1 MYFYEQRER
10 ELHVYSNITLS
21 DEVSQCN
28 EGTLYGRHSAA
39 IADWNGRYEQL
50 ESQGL
55 LHREDPAVDLA
66 VNFLQESQSAAFAA
80 LQTEGAAAYE
90 ADVARYQAERQFYAE
105 VLEDARAKS
114 AAALERR
121 AAIAAIMPELAEELE
136 SLAVP
141 EGDQA
146 LVSEAQD
153 ALDQLEKEYAHL
165 FAPWSIPR
173 AELRRVVEADEVP
186 AEATIEELA
195 LAGLANHPE
204 VVERRHGYEERRAD
218 ATEEIV
224 YLLAG
229 RPGEYFTEQQIGDV
243 IYDSRTIPKEKRQSR
258 AASSLRSILNSGGSE
273 RAKIILRGEDWRVER
288 VKIPKSDRPE
298 SDKSVWKYRL
308 VNDRFYDDIAIQD
321 EPVVDATPAQMEA
334 VADTAPVCG
343 GEADARQK
351 TRVELAVEDAERYY
365 GSLLGT
371 AIEPDALVDPKTV
384 RRIFGGVGTAGT
396 ATAYR
401 RLVKAG
407 VLKKSA
413 GKIRANM
420 PLPDLSVPQVL
431 FMGISSSHEGLKN
444 RKGDIGQF
452 LEAVDKGYRAA
463 WESYQ
468 ESSKQ

>member
-1 MYFYEQRER
+1 MSQR
-10 ELHVYSNITLS
+10 NK
-21 DEVSQCN
+21 
-28 EGTLYGRHSAA
+28 GTLYGRHSAA
-39 IADWNGRYEQL
+39 IAEWNGRYEQL

-121 AAIAAIMPELAEELE
+121 AAIAAIVPELAEELK

-141 EGDQA
+141 EGDEA

-165 FAPWSIPR
+165 FAPWSTPR

-224 YLLAG
+224 CRLA
-229 RPGEYFTEQQIGDV
+229 RNPGKYFTEQEIGDK
-243 IYDSRTIPKEKRQSR
+243 IYSRAISSEKRRSR
-258 AASSLRSILNSGGSE
+258 AAASLRRLLNGGGSE
-273 RAKIILRGEDWRVER
+273 RAKSVLRTEDWRLEKLEV
-288 VKIPKSDRPE
+288 PE
-298 SDKSVWKYRL
+298 SDRTESDESVWAYRL
-308 VNDRFYDDIAIQD
+308 VNDSFYDGVAIQD

-351 TRVELAVEDAERYY
+351 TRVELAVEYAERYY

-371 AIEPDALVDPKTV
+371 GIEPDALVDPKTV

-401 RLVKAG
+401 RLVEAG

-431 FMGISSSHEGLKN
+431 LMRIFNSHEDIKN
-444 RKGDIGQF
+444 RKGDIERF
-452 LEAVDKGYRAA
+452 LEAVDKGYQAA
-463 WESYQ
+463 WKNYQ
-468 ESSKQ
+468 ESSKR